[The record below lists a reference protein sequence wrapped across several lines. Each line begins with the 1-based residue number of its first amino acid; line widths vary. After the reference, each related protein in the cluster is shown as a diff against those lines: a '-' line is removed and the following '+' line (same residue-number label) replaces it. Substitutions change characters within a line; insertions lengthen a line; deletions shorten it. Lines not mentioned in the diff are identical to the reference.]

1 MKLNSDEKPQG
12 NFHLVGEHTIYLLR
26 EGREYFPRLVAAIDG
41 STQAVYLE
49 SYIFACDDSGKLISA
64 ALQRAAQRGVRTHL
78 LVDGFGSADFSSV
91 WVNKLRSAGV
101 EVLIFRPEISWLSL
115 RRKRLRR
122 LHRKLAAVD
131 GRIAFVG
138 GINIIDDVPG
148 GEITQP
154 RLDYAVEVQGPTAA
168 VVHSAMRRLWTQVAW
183 MNLRRHRKQESFK
196 PQVVGT
202 RQKNLVFLVRDN
214 LRHRR
219 DIEHAYLNAI
229 KAAQHEIII
238 ANAYFLPGRRF
249 RLALKFA
256 AQRGVK
262 VILLLQGKVEYW
274 LQHYATLALYDE
286 LLGSGLEIHEYHAS
300 YLHAKVAV
308 IDGHWAT
315 VGSSNIEPLSLWLA
329 REANLVVFDRE
340 FAGTLRASL
349 MQQMTKG
356 ALKLENATWDKR
368 SVWMRLLIRLS
379 YNGVRLLTGLLD
391 IAHGQDDV

>member
-1 MKLNSDEKPQG
+1 
-12 NFHLVGEHTIYLLR
+12 
-26 EGREYFPRLVAAIDG
+26 
-41 STQAVYLE
+41 
-49 SYIFACDDSGKLISA
+49 
-64 ALQRAAQRGVRTHL
+64 
-78 LVDGFGSADFSSV
+78 
-91 WVNKLRSAGV
+91 
-101 EVLIFRPEISWLSL
+101 
-115 RRKRLRR
+115 
-122 LHRKLAAVD
+122 
-131 GRIAFVG
+131 
-138 GINIIDDVPG
+138 
-148 GEITQP
+148 
-154 RLDYAVEVQGPTAA
+154 VEVQGPTAA